1 MKLTRT
7 VSAFNTATASG
18 NKIHADDVAGK
29 FGFTG
34 GLVPGVDV
42 FAYMAHAPCAHWGHE
57 FLEGG
62 AMHARFLKPVYDGDA
77 ATHVAEVDG
86 PHMNLALS
94 ARGTLCATGEAL
106 RVATEAVETALPQA
120 PPPDWP
126 DVPAASPESL
136 KPGTVLGTLHE
147 TYFSDEAR
155 RHLRDVREDHAVFDE
170 GRIAHPA
177 YLLRRANYVLAY
189 AVRLGPWIHTASTVR
204 FFGVL
209 HDGAPFET
217 RAVVAENIEEK
228 GHLIARLNFVILSR
242 GRPVMA
248 GLHEAIYE
256 PRQVRAE
263 RSRVM

>member
-1 MKLTRT
+1 MKLTRA

-18 NKIHADDVAGK
+18 NRIHADDVAGK

-42 FAYMAHAPCAHWGHE
+42 FAYMAHMPAAHWGRS

-62 AMHARFLKPVYDGDA
+62 AMEARFTKPVYDGDM
-77 ATHVAEVDG
+77 ATTEAEVSDDG
-86 PHMNLALS
+86 MTLSLS
-94 ARGTLCATGEAL
+94 ARGVVCATGSAEHAARGDV
-106 RVATEAVETALPQA
+106 RVDVPHA

-189 AVRLGPWIHTASTVR
+189 AVRLGPWIHVASRVR
-204 FFGVL
+204 FFGPL

-217 RAVVAENIEEK
+217 RAVVAENVEEK
-228 GHLIARLNFVILSR
+228 GHLIARLDVAVLSR
-242 GRPVMA
+242 GRPIMA
-248 GLHEAIYE
+248 GMHEAIYE
-256 PRQVRAE
+256 PRQVRAA
-263 RSRVM
+263 RSSVM